1 MNRNVLD
8 ASALLAVLCG
18 EPDAEAVAELCL
30 ESLLSVVNLAEVYSK
45 TKDAGISEGEID
57 WAVEQLQIHVVN
69 SDQGHARIIG
79 SLREA
84 TREAGLSLGD
94 RACLALGLLH
104 DSTVVTSDENFTKPR
119 LDVDVKLFRCR
130 QPI

>member
-18 EPDAEAVAELCL
+18 EPDADTVAELCL
-30 ESLLSVVNLAEVYSK
+30 GSLLSVVNLAEVYSK
-45 TKDAGISEGEID
+45 TKDAGISEAEID

-69 SDQGHARIIG
+69 SDQEHARMIG

-94 RACLALGLLH
+94 RACLALGLLR
-104 DSTVVTSDENFTKPR
+104 DASVVTSDENFAKPR
-119 LDVDVKLFRCR
+119 LDVDVKLFRCK
-130 QPI
+130 QQY